1 MPSSS
6 EIEVAACDALDA
18 DAASLKRLVADA
30 NAAMAAVADT
40 FGSTFRDGAAHER
53 VDPRMHLE
61 ALRAF
66 VPELERALRSAL
78 ALPELLRLAKK

>member
-1 MPSSS
+1 MHL
-6 EIEVAACDALDA
+6 EAL
-18 DAASLKRLVADA
+18 
-30 NAAMAAVADT
+30 
-40 FGSTFRDGAAHER
+40 R

-66 VPELERALRSAL
+66 VPELERALRSVL